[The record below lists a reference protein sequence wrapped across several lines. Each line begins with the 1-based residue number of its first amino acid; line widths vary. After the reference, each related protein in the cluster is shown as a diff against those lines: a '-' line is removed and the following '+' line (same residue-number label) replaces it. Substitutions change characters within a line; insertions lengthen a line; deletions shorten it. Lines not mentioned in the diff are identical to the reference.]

1 MLLALLSCT
10 CAASA
15 RAQVGA
21 PADPPLLNPNLA
33 KPDELAEVKDLS
45 PEVAKLLVEQ
55 RPFLRT
61 ADFEKFLVEQKL
73 TPEQR
78 TAVYGRMFLH
88 INLNEATKEEM
99 KLIPGMGDRMIHE
112 FEEYRPY
119 KTLAQFR
126 REIGKYVD
134 AKELAR
140 LEQYVFVPINL
151 NTASDEDLMSI
162 PGLGKR
168 MLREFKE
175 YRPYRTI
182 EQFRREIGKYVDA
195 KEVARLEIYVTLG
208 EPAARQLSDIG
219 RYQGKKMTLATW
231 QRIMGGMW
239 PRRREYAPV
248 RKLLASALAV
258 ALFHQLGA
266 CPCGCIDGN
275 LWVQSYLRLTGA
287 ALAPKPE
294 AGPSKAVQHGVDAG
308 GCDDD
313 HSHVVYL
320 ASHGPQVMDA
330 HGGLPTALALSP
342 NGFTVASFQ
351 DSTQQHICTG
361 GWPPPG
367 PSARKLAHSFRS
379 S

>member
-1 MLLALLSCT
+1 MTIRQRTLSRNNPMKRCEPACGTSTHVVALLALLFCT
-10 CAASA
+10 WAAPVC
-15 RAQVGA
+15 AQVGA

-33 KPDELAEVKDLS
+33 KADELAEVKIIS
-45 PEVAKLLVEQ
+45 PEVAKLLVEK

-61 ADFEKFLVEQKL
+61 ADFDKFLVEQKL

-78 TAVYGRMFLH
+78 AAVYGRMFLH

-134 AKELAR
+134 EKELAR

-168 MLREFKE
+168 MLHEFKE
-175 YRPYRTI
+175 YRPYRTM

-208 EPAARQLSDIG
+208 EPAAA
-219 RYQGKKMTLATW
+219 AT
-231 QRIMGGMW
+231 
-239 PRRREYAPV
+239 
-248 RKLLASALAV
+248 K
-258 ALFHQLGA
+258 
-266 CPCGCIDGN
+266 
-275 LWVQSYLRLTGA
+275 
-287 ALAPKPE
+287 
-294 AGPSKAVQHGVDAG
+294 
-308 GCDDD
+308 
-313 HSHVVYL
+313 
-320 ASHGPQVMDA
+320 
-330 HGGLPTALALSP
+330 
-342 NGFTVASFQ
+342 
-351 DSTQQHICTG
+351 
-361 GWPPPG
+361 
-367 PSARKLAHSFRS
+367 
-379 S
+379 